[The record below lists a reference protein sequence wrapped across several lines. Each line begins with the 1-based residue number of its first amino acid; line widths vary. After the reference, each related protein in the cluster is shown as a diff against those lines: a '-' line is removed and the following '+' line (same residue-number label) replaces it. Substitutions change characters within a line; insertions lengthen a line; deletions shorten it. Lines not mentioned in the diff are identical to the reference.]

1 MSYSTIIGVLLL
13 AISYIIFRTTH
24 TVLEV
29 MIKEY
34 SFSIGII
41 GGIGLGLIL
50 GGFLGWIFKYKKLK
64 KQTQKEIENQ
74 DKI

>member
-1 MSYSTIIGVLLL
+1 MSYASIIGILLL
-13 AISYIIFRTTH
+13 TISYIIFRTTH
-24 TVLEV
+24 TVFEL

-50 GGFLGWIFKYKKLK
+50 GGFLGWIFKHKKLAKQSK
-64 KQTQKEIENQ
+64 KDFDNQ

>member
-1 MSYSTIIGVLLL
+1 MSYASIIGILLL
-13 AISYIIFRTTH
+13 TISYIIFRTTH
-24 TVLEV
+24 TVFEL

-50 GGFLGWIFKYKKLK
+50 GGFLGWIFKYKKLSKQSK
-64 KQTQKEIENQ
+64 KDFDNQ